1 MHLRQLCHLRIQGAT
16 MALHAEVFV
25 VICGD
30 FMRMLWELL
39 QGVHVYMNI
48 VMGIAMNFMYISED
62 FMGLYED
69 IL

>member
-1 MHLRQLCHLRIQGAT
+1 

-48 VMGIAMNFMYISED
+48 VMGISMNFMYISED